1 MCEAFDKE
9 FPLVSCIVTCYQ
21 KIPYLFEAVDS
32 VLAQDY
38 PRLELIIADDG
49 SDGFSVEQLRA
60 YINERKA
67 SNITNVVICHQ
78 EANVGTVRNIRT
90 ALEHAAGLYC
100 VNLDGDDVF
109 DHDTVISEMT
119 DYAKSNNLDF
129 LECGKRRCD
138 ADLKEIELLP
148 TAEEKRKI
156 GRLNTAKKQYHSFAV
171 LRFLNIGGGSGM
183 LYRKELVEKIG
194 LFDLAYRNWQDG
206 PSLLAYVKQGKTVP
220 VNHEIITIKYRSGGV
235 SNSPYQNTVAFHHLG
250 HDRMCYLRSVTVP
263 DRWNPFFFRRRRF
276 LFYYY
281 WESAKTKK
289 QLLLLL
295 IRFPIMG
302 FRQLRRSAK
311 ERRKWKKE
319 I

>member
-1 MCEAFDKE
+1 MCEVFDNE
-9 FPLVSCIVTCYQ
+9 LPLVSCIVTCYQ

-38 PRLELIIADDG
+38 PRLELIVADDG
-49 SDGFSVEQLRA
+49 SDGFSVEQLLA

-67 SNITNVVICHQ
+67 SNITNVMICHQ

-90 ALEHAAGLYC
+90 ALEHATGLYC

-109 DHDTVISEMT
+109 DHDTVISEMI

-129 LECGKRRCD
+129 LECGKRHCD
-138 ADLKEIELLP
+138 EMLNEIELLP
-148 TAEEKRKI
+148 TPAEREKLQK
-156 GRLNTAKKQYHSFAV
+156 LNTAKKQYRSFAV

-206 PSLLAYVKQGKTVP
+206 PSLLAYVRHGKMIP
-220 VNHEIITIKYRSGGV
+220 VNHEIIAIKYRGGGV
-235 SNSPYQNTVAFHHLG
+235 SRAPRKNYSSYLQIG
-250 HDRMCYLRSVTVP
+250 RDRMRYIENVTLP
-263 DRWNPFFFRRRRF
+263 DRLNPYVFRRRRF

-281 WESAKTKK
+281 WEKARSKK
-289 QLLLLL
+289 RQIFLL

-302 FRQLRRSAK
+302 FRHLRRSAK
-311 ERRKWKKE
+311 ERQK
-319 I
+319 